1 MTYLQHP
8 VNEDRPVRIAVI
20 GAGWIGKFH
29 AESIARRIPN
39 ARLEAIAD
47 PVLPA
52 LESLAGR
59 LGVSKISTD
68 PADVLADPDVDA
80 VLIAAP
86 LRFHSE
92 LIAAAAKAGKDVF
105 CEKPGGRTIAELDAA
120 IDAADTAGVVLH
132 FGFNRRY
139 SADFAAA
146 RKLIDDGAVGV
157 PQLLRSLTRD
167 PGTEAG
173 LNNPERIAPGTIFL
187 ETLIHDFDTLN
198 WLNPG
203 AIPVRVHAV
212 ADALVAPEAKAGGLL
227 DTAVVTVTY
236 SNGAIAVAEAN
247 FNALYGY
254 DVRGEVFGSAGMVTA
269 GGPQASNATSYTAA
283 GIASDTVRLNVDL
296 FHDAYTAELAHFA
309 NAVKARLSGAVED
322 ITTAANA
329 PAAAGGTDA
338 RNALAVALAAFKSA
352 QTGLP
357 VDVVDFAELRAAE
370 AAPQTAAAGL
380 RTAGLQTAG
389 LGA

>member
-1 MTYLQHP
+1 MTYLQYP
-8 VNEDRPVRIAVI
+8 AAEDRPVRIAVI
-20 GAGWIGKFH
+20 GAGWIGRFH
-29 AESIARRIPN
+29 AESIARRVPH
-39 ARLEAIAD
+39 ARLEAIVD
-47 PVLPA
+47 PVLA
-52 LESLAGR
+52 AVQELATSLGIT
-59 LGVSKISTD
+59 KISTD
-68 PADVLADPDVDA
+68 VADVLADPDVDA
-80 VLIAAP
+80 VLIASP
-86 LRFHSE
+86 LRFHAE
-92 LIAAAAKAGKDVF
+92 LITAAAQAGKDVF

-120 IDAADTAGVVLH
+120 IDAAASAGVVLR

-146 RKLIDDGAVGV
+146 RKLIDDGAVGT

-173 LNNPERIAPGTIFL
+173 LSNPERIAPGTIFL

-203 AIPVRVHAV
+203 AVPVKVHAV

-269 GGPQASNATSYTAA
+269 GTPQATNATSYTAA
-283 GIASDTVRLNVDL
+283 GITSGTSRLNIHL

-309 NAVKARLSGAVED
+309 DDVAARRGFGS
-322 ITTAANA
+322 TTAGASPTAA
-329 PAAAGGTDA
+329 PGGVDA
-338 RNALAVALAAFKSA
+338 RNALAVALAAFRSA
-352 QTGLP
+352 ETGLP
-357 VDVVDFAELRAAE
+357 VEVADIAELRAAE
-370 AAPQTAAAGL
+370 GAVQ
-380 RTAGLQTAG
+380 LQGVQA
-389 LGA
+389 

>member
-8 VNEDRPVRIAVI
+8 VIEDRPVRIAVI
-20 GAGWIGKFH
+20 GAGWIGAFH
-29 AESIARRIPN
+29 AESIALRIPN

-52 LESLAGR
+52 LEALASR
-59 LGVSKISTD
+59 LGVTKISTD
-68 PADVLADPDVDA
+68 VADVLADPDVDA
-80 VLIAAP
+80 VLIATP

-120 IDAADTAGVVLH
+120 IEAAASAGVVLR

-139 SADFAAA
+139 STDFAAA
-146 RKLIDDGAVGV
+146 RKLIDDGVVGV

-173 LNNPERIAPGTIFL
+173 ISNPERIAPGTIFL

-203 AIPVRVHAV
+203 AVPVKVHAV

-269 GGPQASNATSYTAA
+269 GSPQATNAASYTAA
-283 GIASDTVRLNVDL
+283 GIGSDTTRLNIDL

-309 NAVKARLSGAVED
+309 DDVAARRGTANQR
-322 ITTAANA
+322 TTPANP
-329 PAAAGGTDA
+329 PAAVAAPGGVDA
-338 RNALAVALAAFKSA
+338 RNALAVALAAFTSA

-357 VDVVDFAELRAAE
+357 VEVSSIADLRPAE
-370 AAPQTAAAGL
+370 AHSTAQLQAAGQ
-380 RTAGLQTAG
+380 RA
-389 LGA
+389 

>member
-8 VNEDRPVRIAVI
+8 VQAEQPVRIALI

-29 AESIARRIPN
+29 AETIARRIPN
-39 ARLEAIAD
+39 ARLESIAD

-52 LESLAGR
+52 VEELANK
-59 LGVSKISTD
+59 LGVAKISTD
-68 PADVLADPDVDA
+68 AADVLADPDVDA
-80 VLIAAP
+80 VLIASP
-86 LRFHSE
+86 MRFHAG
-92 LIAAAAKAGKDVF
+92 LITAAASAGKDVF
-105 CEKPGGRTIAELDAA
+105 CEKPGGRTIEELDAA
-120 IDAADTAGVVLH
+120 IDAAASAGVVLR

-139 SADFAAA
+139 SNDFAAA
-146 RKLIDDGAVGV
+146 RKLVDDGAVGT

-173 LNNPERIAPGTIFL
+173 ISNPERIAPGTIFL

-203 AIPVRVHAV
+203 AVPVKVHAV
-212 ADALVAPEAKAGGLL
+212 ADALVAPEARSGGLL

-269 GGPQASNATSYTAA
+269 GTPQATNATSYTAA
-283 GIASDTVRLNVDL
+283 GIVTATSHLNIHL
-296 FHDAYTAELAHFA
+296 FHDAYTAELAAFA
-309 NAVKARLSGAVED
+309 DDVAARRGYPEQR
-322 ITTAANA
+322 TTAAVPPA
-329 PAAAGGTDA
+329 PVAAPGGVDA
-338 RNALAVALAAFKSA
+338 RNALAVALAAFRSA
-352 QTGLP
+352 ETGLP
-357 VDVVDFAELRAAE
+357 VEISDIAELQAAE
-370 AAPQTAAAGL
+370 PAAQPAPAGVP
-380 RTAGLQTAG
+380 A
-389 LGA
+389 

>member
-8 VNEDRPVRIAVI
+8 VAEDRPVRIALI
-20 GAGWIGKFH
+20 GAGWIGRFH
-29 AESIARRIPN
+29 GESIARRIPN

-52 LESLAGR
+52 VQELATT
-59 LGVSKISTD
+59 LGVTKISTD
-68 PADVLADPDVDA
+68 TADVLADPDVDA
-80 VLIAAP
+80 VLIASP
-86 LRFHSE
+86 MRFHSD
-92 LIAAAAKAGKDVF
+92 LIAAAARSGKDIF
-105 CEKPGGRTIAELDAA
+105 CEKPGGRTIEELDAA
-120 IDAADTAGVVLH
+120 IDAAASAGVVLR

-139 SADFAAA
+139 SSDFAAA

-167 PGTEAG
+167 PGTETG
-173 LNNPERIAPGTIFL
+173 LSNPERIAPGTIFL

-203 AIPVRVHAV
+203 AVPVRVHAV

-227 DTAVVTVTY
+227 DTAAVTVTY

-269 GGPQASNATSYTAA
+269 GTPQATNATSYTAA
-283 GIASDTVRLNVDL
+283 GIASDTSRLNIHL
-296 FHDAYTAELAHFA
+296 FHDAYTDELVHFA
-309 NAVKARLSGAVED
+309 DDVAARRGYAGGR
-322 ITTAANA
+322 TTAGAS
-329 PAAAGGTDA
+329 PAAVAASSVAAPGGVDA
-338 RNALAVALAAFKSA
+338 RNALAIALAAFKSA

-357 VDVVDFAELRAAE
+357 VEVSDIAELQAAE
-370 AAPQTAAAGL
+370 AARVLQGAG
-380 RTAGLQTAG
+380 A
-389 LGA
+389 

>member
-8 VNEDRPVRIAVI
+8 VEAEQPVRIAVI

-29 AESIARRIPN
+29 AETIARRIPN
-39 ARLEAIAD
+39 ARLESIAD

-52 LESLAGR
+52 VEELANK
-59 LGVSKISTD
+59 LGVAKISRD
-68 PADVLADPDVDA
+68 AADVLADPDVDA
-80 VLIAAP
+80 VLIASP
-86 LRFHSE
+86 MRFHAG
-92 LIAAAAKAGKDVF
+92 LITAAASAGKDVF
-105 CEKPGGRTIAELDAA
+105 CEKPGGRTIDELDAA
-120 IDAADTAGVVLH
+120 IDAAASAGVVLR

-139 SADFAAA
+139 SSDFAAA
-146 RKLIDDGAVGV
+146 RKLVDDGAVGT

-173 LNNPERIAPGTIFL
+173 ISNPERIAPGTIFL

-203 AIPVRVHAV
+203 AVPVKVHAV
-212 ADALVAPEAKAGGLL
+212 ADALVAPEARSGGML

-269 GGPQASNATSYTAA
+269 GTPQATNATSYTAA
-283 GIASDTVRLNVDL
+283 GIVTETSHLNIHL
-296 FHDAYTAELAHFA
+296 FHDAYTAELAAFA
-309 NAVKARLSGAVED
+309 DDVAARRGYPEQR
-322 ITTAANA
+322 TTAAVPPA
-329 PAAAGGTDA
+329 PVAAPGGVDA
-338 RNALAVALAAFKSA
+338 RNALAVALAAFRSA
-352 QTGLP
+352 ETGLP
-357 VDVVDFAELRAAE
+357 VEISDIAELQAAE
-370 AAPQTAAAGL
+370 PAAQPAPAGVP
-380 RTAGLQTAG
+380 A
-389 LGA
+389 

>member
-1 MTYLQHP
+1 MSYLHNP
-8 VNEDRPVRIAVI
+8 VAADQPVRVALI

-29 AESIARRIPN
+29 AESIARRIPT
-39 ARLEAIAD
+39 ARLAAITD

-52 LESLAGR
+52 VQELASR
-59 LGVSKISTD
+59 LGVRKISTD
-68 PADVLADPDVDA
+68 VQDVLADPDVDA

-86 LRFHSE
+86 MRFHSD
-92 LIAAAAKAGKDVF
+92 LITAAARAGKDVF
-105 CEKPGGRTIAELDAA
+105 CEKPGGATLDELDAA
-120 IDAADTAGVVLH
+120 IDAAASAGVVLR

-139 SADFAAA
+139 SSDFAAA
-146 RKLIDDGAVGV
+146 RRLIDSGTVGT

-173 LNNPERIAPGTIFL
+173 ISNPERIAPGTIFL

-203 AIPVRVHAV
+203 AVPVKVHAV
-212 ADALVAPEAKAGGLL
+212 ADALVAPEAKPGGLL

-269 GGPQASNATSYTAA
+269 GSPQATNATSFTAA
-283 GIASDTVRLNVDL
+283 GIASDTTRLNIDL
-296 FHDAYTAELAHFA
+296 FHDAYTAELAHFVHDV
-309 NAVKARLSGAVED
+309 AVRRGYAPED
-322 ITTAANA
+322 TTAATA
-329 PAAAGGTDA
+329 PAAVAAPAGVDA

-352 QTGLP
+352 ETGLP
-357 VDVVDFAELRAAE
+357 VEVSDIAELRAAE
-370 AAPQTAAAGL
+370 GAVE
-380 RTAGLQTAG
+380 LQG
-389 LGA
+389 FVELQGA

>member
-1 MTYLQHP
+1 MTYLQHSAP
-8 VNEDRPVRIAVI
+8 QSRPVRIALL

-29 AESIARRIPN
+29 AGSIARRIPD

-47 PVLPA
+47 PLLPA
-52 LESLAGR
+52 VQDLATTF
-59 LGVSKISTD
+59 GVTKISTD
-68 PADVLADPDVDA
+68 AADVLADPDVDA
-80 VLIAAP
+80 VLIATP
-86 LRFHSE
+86 LRFHAE
-92 LIAAAAKAGKDVF
+92 LIQAAAKAGKDIF
-105 CEKPGGRTIAELDAA
+105 CEKPGGRTIEELDAA
-120 IDAADTAGVVLH
+120 IEAAASAGVVLR

-139 SADFAAA
+139 SSDFAAA
-146 RKLIDDGAVGV
+146 RRLIEDGVVGT

-173 LNNPERIAPGTIFL
+173 LGNPGRIAPGTIFL

-203 AIPVRVHAV
+203 AVPVKVHAV

-269 GGPQASNATSYTAA
+269 GTPQATNATSYTAA
-283 GIASDTVRLNVDL
+283 GIASDTTRLNIHL
-296 FHDAYTAELAHFA
+296 FHDAYTDELAHFA
-309 NAVKARLSGAVED
+309 HDVAARRGFEST
-322 ITTAANA
+322 TTAASPTAA
-329 PAAAGGTDA
+329 PGGVDA

-352 QTGLP
+352 ETGLP
-357 VDVVDFAELRAAE
+357 VDVSEIAELRPAE
-370 AAPQTAAAGL
+370 DAVQLQGAG
-380 RTAGLQTAG
+380 A
-389 LGA
+389 